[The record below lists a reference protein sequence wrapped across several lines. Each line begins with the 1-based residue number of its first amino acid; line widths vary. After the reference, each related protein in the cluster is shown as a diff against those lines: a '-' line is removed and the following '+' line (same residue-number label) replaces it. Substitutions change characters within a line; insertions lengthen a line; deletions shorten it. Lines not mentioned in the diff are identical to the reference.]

1 MSDQEQFLARWS
13 RRKRAASQAEGLAP
27 AAEVPAAASAN
38 PAAAEGLQEP
48 PRAGAARRLEPPF
61 DPATLP
67 PIDSITAAT
76 DIRPFLV
83 PGVPAELTR
92 AALRRAWTTDPGIRD
107 FVGLA
112 EYAWDFNSPD
122 AVPGFG
128 TVEMTAQLRSEI
140 DRMIGRS
147 LAADDVATAEARA
160 MPEST
165 RLREQST
172 PHPESPQVRNNP
184 PLTLPVHRNEVVVA
198 TQKEVSESKLPP
210 AAAKRHGRALPR

>member
-1 MSDQEQFLARWS
+1 MSGDEEFLTRWS
-13 RRKRAASQAEGLAP
+13 RRKRAAARVPDPPKTDAAPTRPPPP
-27 AAEVPAAASAN
+27 AARERS
-38 PAAAEGLQEP
+38 EP
-48 PRAGAARRLEPPF
+48 VEKPDPPF

-122 AVPGFG
+122 PIAGFG
-128 TVEMTAQLRSEI
+128 PIEMTAQLRGELT
-140 DRMIGRS
+140 RMVGRS
-147 LAADDVATAEARA
+147 LAADDAATAESRA

-165 RLREQST
+165 GLREQST
-172 PHPESPQVRNNP
+172 PNQEAESPQVGNNP
-184 PLTLPVHRNEVVVA
+184 PLPPPVHRNEAVVA
-198 TQKEVSESKLPP
+198 TQKELPESKLPP